1 MLSLKDLAVETVLS
15 PRSAAEKIVSLRLPS
30 DVVWTGLALV
40 VILNAI
46 VYAVTSM
53 VSLSFLD
60 ADTIE
65 FLLGDPLFR
74 ASLLMASQPWLYA
87 LLLVAAIT
95 ISAMVL
101 VWIGQMMGGQARL
114 ADLLPLIV
122 WLQGLRAIAQ
132 VFVLVLVVLLPGL
145 ADMVSLLIGLY
156 GLWILVNFVDVAQGW
171 RSLGKSFVTMLIAG
185 FGFMFGLSLFLLLIG
200 AGSMGL

>member
-46 VYAVTSM
+46 IYAVTSM